1 MMNSR
6 LLNQKTVVKMNIAR
20 STILFLLFIGLSTV
34 LSAQTTY
41 TINADSV
48 KLTGSNSSELII
60 ENHTK
65 SVPGFLYNTGN
76 GRTIFKKGLVK
87 INDSIYIIGG
97 DTLKYNAWVQNGNKF
112 GTTGILG
119 TLDNN
124 HLDLYTNNTAKAR
137 LTNTG
142 NLLVGTT
149 TDNSNRLHLNGNA
162 WLDSAFRIAW
172 GNRQLTLGESAVS
185 AYEGIAIGF
194 NASAMYAGAMAIGKN
209 TVAGAQNVI
218 HIGYYPN
225 QLSETVANTVRIGIN
240 YQDYLRI
247 HDRSTAVGVLAA
259 GNTNIEGGTAIG
271 YATSASGA
279 YSIALGVFSVAENP
293 GDFVAGCGNFI
304 GGEKPITNVYF
315 GSGKDR
321 NIAGTK
327 YAGAGISYTI
337 NGAGAYG
344 TDNTGGNVTIGGG
357 KGTGAG
363 SPGSVIFS
371 TSSAATSGSTL
382 QSLSERARFSG
393 TNGYFGLGT
402 TSPSA
407 QLHTTGTVRFA
418 GLTNDDAQ
426 TRILVSDANGNLY
439 YRNASSLAGSEI
451 LRSSLAVNGPIKA
464 KSLTLSQAGWPDY
477 VFDSTYRL
485 SSLKEVE
492 DYIRLNNHLPGIPS
506 AREVVRDG
514 VSVGET
520 QAALLKKIE
529 ELTLYTID
537 QDKKMAAQ
545 EDEFKSLR
553 QEILELKK
561 LIPAKPAK

>member
-1 MMNSR
+1 
-6 LLNQKTVVKMNIAR
+6 MNITGSA
-20 STILFLLFIGLSTV
+20 ILFILVIGVSTA

-41 TINADSV
+41 TLNADSV

-87 INDSIYIIGG
+87 VSDSIYIIGG

-112 GTTGILG
+112 SATGILG

-124 HLDLYTNNTAKAR
+124 SLDLYSNNTARAR

-142 NLLVGTT
+142 NFLIGTT
-149 TDNSNRLHLNGNA
+149 TDNNYKLRLNGNA
-162 WLDSAFRIAW
+162 WVDSSYRIAW
-172 GNRQLTLGESAVS
+172 GNRQLSLGELATS

-194 NASAMYAGAMAIGKN
+194 QASAMYAGAMAIGKN
-209 TVAGAQNVI
+209 TVAGAPNVI

-225 QLSETVANTVRIGIN
+225 LLSETVSNTVRIGIN
-240 YQDYLRI
+240 YQNYLRI
-247 HDRSTAVGVLAA
+247 HDRSTAVGVAA
-259 GNTNIEGGTAIG
+259 NTTTDIEGGTAIG
-271 YATSASGA
+271 YSTAALGQ
-279 YSIALGVFSVAENP
+279 YSIALGVWSVAENP
-293 GDFVAGCGNFI
+293 GDFVAGAGNFI

-344 TDNTGGNVTIGGG
+344 TDNTGGNVTMGGG

-363 SPGSVIFS
+363 SPGSVVFS
-371 TSSAATSGSTL
+371 TSSATTSGSTL

-393 TNGYFGLGT
+393 SNGYFGIGT
-402 TSPSA
+402 TSPTA
-407 QLHTTGTVRFA
+407 QLHTTGAVRFA
-418 GLTNDDAQ
+418 GLTNVDTL

-439 YRNASSLAGSEI
+439 YRNASSLAGTDI

-464 KSLTLSQAGWPDY
+464 KSLTLSQTGWPDY
-477 VFDSTYRL
+477 VFDDTYRL
-485 SSLKEVE
+485 SPLKELE
-492 DYIRLNNHLPGIPS
+492 DYIRQHNHLPDIPS
-506 AREVVRDG
+506 AVEVARDG
-514 VSVGET
+514 VSVGDN

-529 ELTLYTID
+529 ELTLYTIE

-561 LIPAKPAK
+561 LVPVKPAK

>member
-1 MMNSR
+1 MR
-6 LLNQKTVVKMNIAR
+6 LIAFFVTFVLMAGLTNAQSIYTV
-20 STILFLLFIGLSTV
+20 T
-34 LSAQTTY
+34 
-41 TINADSV
+41 ADSV

-87 INDSIYIIGG
+87 ISDSIYIIGG

-124 HLDLYTNNTAKAR
+124 HLDLYTNNTVKAR

-142 NLLVGTT
+142 NLLIGTT
-149 TDNSNRLHLNGNA
+149 TDNSYRLRINGNA
-162 WLDSAFRIAW
+162 WLDSAYRIAW
-172 GNRQLTLGESAVS
+172 GNRQLSLGEFATS
-185 AYEGIAIGF
+185 AYEGIAIGY
-194 NASAMYAGAMAIGKN
+194 NASAMYAGAMAIGKA

-218 HIGYYPN
+218 HIGYNPS
-225 QLSETVANTVRIGIN
+225 LTSETVLNTVRIN
-240 YQDYLRI
+240 MNSQDYLRI
-247 HDRSTAVGVLAA
+247 HDRSTAVGVTAR

-271 YATSASGA
+271 YATSAPGA
-279 YSIALGVFSVAENP
+279 YAIALGVSSVAENP
-293 GDFVAGCGNFI
+293 GDFVAGAGGFI

-327 YAGAGISYTI
+327 YAGTGKSYTI

-344 TDNTGGNVTIGGG
+344 TDNTGGNITIGGG

-382 QSLSERARFSG
+382 QSLSESARFSG
-393 TNGYFGLGT
+393 SNGYFGVGT
-402 TSPSA
+402 TSPTA

-418 GLTNDDAQ
+418 GLTNVDTL
-426 TRILVSDANGNLY
+426 TRILVSDASGNLF
-439 YRNASSLAGSEI
+439 YRNASSLAANNI

-464 KSLTLSQAGWPDY
+464 RSLTLSQTGWPDY

-485 SSLKEVE
+485 SPLKEVE
-492 DYIRLNNHLPGIPS
+492 EYIRQHNHLPGMPS
-506 AREVVRDG
+506 AAEVTRDG
-514 VSVGET
+514 VSVGDS
-520 QAALLKKIE
+520 QAALLQKIE
-529 ELTLYTID
+529 ELTLYKIEQEKKLAARD
-537 QDKKMAAQ
+537 DGLKKM
-545 EDEFKSLR
+545 KW
-553 QEILELKK
+553 EIGELKK
-561 LIPAKPAK
+561 LIMEGRTK